1 MQPPGFLV
9 VECFA
14 DPQLLPITT
23 IPINITTH
31 KAIFR
36 AFLFVINI
44 PFLVTLQIYILITM
58 ESLSYCKI
66 AVMTLLSVIDVAL
79 DWLLHLDKHLQAL
92 VAEYKSFTYVI
103 LFLIVFV
110 ETGLVVMPLLP
121 GDSLLFAAGSIAAMD
136 NTLNIFILIP
146 LLICAAL
153 LGDNINYFIGS
164 KFGTKV
170 FDLNWKLLKRE
181 YLERT
186 EQFYEKHGGYTLIM
200 ARFVPIVRTFAPFAA
215 GLGTMSYRKFIG
227 YCISGAVLWVTSI
240 SSAGYFF
247 GKLPWVQKNF
257 ELVVFGIIG
266 ISLLPIVFQAIK
278 TKVSK

>member
-23 IPINITTH
+23 IPINITAH

-44 PFLVTLQIYILITM
+44 PFLVTIQIYILITM

-278 TKVSK
+278 AKVSK

>member
-1 MQPPGFLV
+1 MQPPGFLG
-9 VECFA
+9 VECLA
-14 DPQLLPITT
+14 DPQLLPI
-23 IPINITTH
+23 ITTPSIITNQT
-31 KAIFR
+31 ANLW

-44 PFLVTLQIYILITM
+44 AFLVSLQIYILITM

-66 AVMTLLSVIDVAL
+66 AVMTLLSFLDVAV

-146 LLICAAL
+146 LLIGAAL

-215 GLGTMSYRKFIG
+215 GLGTMSYKKFIG

-240 SSAGYFF
+240 STAGYFF

-266 ISLLPIVFQAIK
+266 ISLLPIVFQAFK
-278 TKVSK
+278 AKFSK

>member
-1 MQPPGFLV
+1 LQPPGFLG
-9 VECFA
+9 VECLA
-14 DPQLLPITT
+14 DPQLLPI
-23 IPINITTH
+23 ITTPSIITNQT
-31 KAIFR
+31 ANLW

-44 PFLVTLQIYILITM
+44 AILVSLQIYILITM

-66 AVMTLLSVIDVAL
+66 AVMTLLSFLDVAV

-146 LLICAAL
+146 LLIGAAL

-215 GLGTMSYRKFIG
+215 GLGTMSYKKFIG

-240 SSAGYFF
+240 STAGYFF

-266 ISLLPIVFQAIK
+266 ISLLPIVFQAFK
-278 TKVSK
+278 AKFSK